1 LPVGYLVRRILI
13 FLVVVWAAATV
24 NFVIPR
30 LARGDPVQ
38 AQFAQLEALGIRSE
52 GMAEVVAA
60 YRAKLGL
67 DRPLWQQ
74 YFTYLQNS
82 ATFSFGPSITYFPSN
97 VGDQITRRIPWTIG
111 LLTVAIIWSFLI
123 GNLLGALLGWPRSSR
138 FVRWLV
144 PVLMPLSAIP
154 YYLIGLIL
162 LFIFAFTLKL
172 FPIGEAYTPGLTMEW
187 NWEFVINVLYH
198 AVLPAFSIILASVG
212 FWMLGMRGMMVTNM
226 GEDYMLLADAKGLKS
241 TRIFFRYAMRNAML
255 PQFTG
260 LALNF
265 GQIVSGAVLVEVI
278 FSYPGMGWILWNAIK
293 NTDYFLIQGIVYVLV
308 LSVALAMLLVDLTYP
323 LIDPRIGYGKR

>member
-1 LPVGYLVRRILI
+1 LPVGYLVRRVLI

-52 GMAEVVAA
+52 GMAQVVAA

-74 YFTYLQNS
+74 YFSYLQNS

-111 LLTVAIIWSFLI
+111 LLTVAISWSFLI

-144 PVLMPLSAIP
+144 P
-154 YYLIGLIL
+154 
-162 LFIFAFTLKL
+162 
-172 FPIGEAYTPGLTMEW
+172 
-187 NWEFVINVLYH
+187 
-198 AVLPAFSIILASVG
+198 AVC
-212 FWMLGMRGMMVTNM
+212 
-226 GEDYMLLADAKGLKS
+226 
-241 TRIFFRYAMRNAML
+241 
-255 PQFTG
+255 
-260 LALNF
+260 LN
-265 GQIVSGAVLVEVI
+265 GIQPGAVLV
-278 FSYPGMGWILWNAIK
+278 
-293 NTDYFLIQGIVYVLV
+293 LISRAHVVDFDALTELV
-308 LSVALAMLLVDLTYP
+308 LAGPA
-323 LIDPRIGYGKR
+323 R

>member
-1 LPVGYLVRRILI
+1 
-13 FLVVVWAAATV
+13 V
-24 NFVIPR
+24 NFIIPR
-30 LARGDPVQ
+30 LARGDPIQ

-52 GMAEVVAA
+52 GMDKVVAA
-60 YRAKLGL
+60 YRARLGL
-67 DRPLWQQ
+67 DRPMWQQ
-74 YFTYLQNS
+74 YLSYLQNS
-82 ATFSFGPSITYFPSN
+82 ATFNFGPSITYFPSM
-97 VGDQITRRIPWTIG
+97 VGDQITRRLPWTIG
-111 LLTVAIIWSFLI
+111 LLTVAIVWSFLI
-123 GNLLGALLGWPRSSR
+123 GNLLGALLGWPRSAR

-154 YYLIGLIL
+154 YYLLGLVL
-162 LFIFAFTLKL
+162 LFVLAFTFKL
-172 FPIGEAYTPGLTMEW
+172 FPLGGAYASGLSIELT
-187 NWEFVINVLYH
+187 WEFVASVLYH
-198 AVLPAFSIILASVG
+198 AILPGLSIILASIG

-226 GEDYMLLADAKGLKS
+226 GEDYMVLAEAKGLAA

-278 FSYPGMGWILWNAIK
+278 FGYPGMGWILWNAIK

-308 LSVALAMLLVDLTYP
+308 LAVAVAMLLVDVTYP
-323 LIDPRIGYGKR
+323 LIDPRIGYGRK